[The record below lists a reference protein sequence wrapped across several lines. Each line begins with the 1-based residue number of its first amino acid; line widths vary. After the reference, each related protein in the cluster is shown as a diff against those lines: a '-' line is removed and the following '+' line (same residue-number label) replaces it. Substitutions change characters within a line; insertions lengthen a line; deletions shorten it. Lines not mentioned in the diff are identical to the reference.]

1 MWGKYFMM
9 INKHSMIKAFALILA
24 VVLLAVSLSSCANP
38 RDVKSYRT
46 VSATGGDTVVT
57 HRNQHVSS
65 ESNLIYVAK
74 SGLLELYFDSVTYSV
89 AVKDTSTDKLWFS
102 LPHSSVSDSEVTSSV
117 ISIRVSKGGLDYV
130 LNSQDFSV
138 SFGTASFKPINGG
151 VSITYDMAPDAE
163 TAKKSF
169 ESLSKDDIYV
179 SVTAVFTLNDGT
191 FNAKINCSNILKSD
205 GLTVESI
212 DFMTYFGSCEV
223 PSEND
228 FIFVPDGSGALIRT
242 AVQDTNNSGEMYFSV
257 YGGNKAV
264 NSGFAKA
271 LYPCYGIK
279 SGDNAFAAIITGG
292 DCISQIIAA
301 RRSGA
306 GTYNRVSAQFDVT
319 DICDNLQNGKKY
331 VGLTYS
337 GDINICYRFLSGKN
351 ADYIGL
357 ASACREVLIR
367 QSVLSTEL
375 LEPSEHIPL
384 LVSVQGAAT
393 KRFAHSYKKLSTYE
407 QTLEMLEAMK
417 AKSINNITLRYCGI
431 LDGADTQ
438 DALKKASP
446 IRSLGSKK
454 DFEALSQ
461 YAKTQKFD
469 MYLDLAVLSSN
480 KRNATNEAMT
490 VYGSKMPYNEA
501 GNYELFGGG
510 RKPSMVALTVADIT
524 DSLEAFLTN
533 SKNYDFDGYCI
544 NDAGKVLY
552 SDYAGD
558 AYTRTGAAAAVRTQT
573 AVLSNNHKLMIT
585 RGNFCMM
592 FNADSVVD
600 LPRETYYEEGDG
612 YVPIPFAE
620 MVLHGIVSYSL
631 EPINL
636 QSDTKAALLKSLE
649 YGALPSFE
657 WVCTKTGDE
666 EFDQKFYYQDQLATA
681 AEYYALADEILGD
694 LDDARITAHYKVQS
708 GVYCTEFNNS
718 TVVYFNYN
726 DNAVTVGS
734 ITVPAMSCIRAN

>member
-1 MWGKYFMM
+1 MRGKYFM
-9 INKHSMIKAFALILA
+9 ISKNSRLLKIISAVLALVIVFVTLA
-24 VVLLAVSLSSCANP
+24 ACSASG
-38 RDVKSYRT
+38 DVKIVKVNGTRVDDSLYVGNYH
-46 VSATGGDTVVT
+46 VSA
-57 HRNQHVSS
+57 

-89 AVKDTSTDKLWFS
+89 AVKDTSTGKLWFS
-102 LPHSSVSDSEVTSSV
+102 LPQTSASGSDTSVLSMRVT
-117 ISIRVSKGGLDYV
+117 KDGNEYDM
-130 LNSQDFSV
+130 NSQDNSV
-138 SFGTASFKPINGG
+138 KFATASFKPINGG
-151 VSITYDMAPDAE
+151 VSITYDMALDKE
-163 TAKKSF
+163 TANKSF
-169 ESLSKDDIYV
+169 ESLAKSDVYV
-179 SVTAVFTLNDGT
+179 SITAVFTLSDGA
-191 FNAKINCSNILKSD
+191 FYAKINCSNILKSD
-205 GLTVESI
+205 ALTIDNISFLSCFGASES
-212 DFMTYFGSCEV
+212 SA
-223 PSEND
+223 END
-228 FIFVPDGSGALIRT
+228 FMFVPDNCGALVKTGIADDKFQGERKY
-242 AVQDTNNSGEMYFSV
+242 DTYGANIAFGEND
-257 YGGNKAV
+257 GAD
-264 NSGFAKA
+264 A
-271 LYPCYGIK
+271 LFPCFGIK
-279 SGDNAFAAIITGG
+279 SGDNAFAAIILGG
-292 DCISQIIAA
+292 DCISRISAA
-301 RRSGA
+301 RSTGA
-306 GTYNRVSAQFDVT
+306 GTLNRVSAEFLIT
-319 DICDNLQNGKKY
+319 DTMTEGAKKHI
-331 VGLTYS
+331 GLTYG

-384 LVSVQGAAT
+384 IVSVQGAAT

-510 RKPSMVALTVADIT
+510 RKPAMVALTVADIT